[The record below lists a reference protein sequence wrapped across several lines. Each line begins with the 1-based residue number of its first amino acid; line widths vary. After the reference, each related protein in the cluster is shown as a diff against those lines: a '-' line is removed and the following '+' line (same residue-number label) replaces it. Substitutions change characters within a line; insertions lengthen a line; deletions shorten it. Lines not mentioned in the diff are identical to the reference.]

1 MTEPLLTQT
10 APALTVDGQ
19 LRAELTHDL
28 VRLEVEETT
37 EGLKTLSAR
46 FLAFGPR
53 PGAPDGILH
62 LDGRVFDFGKSFDVA
77 LGSEQDPRTVF
88 RGKISALEAD
98 FEEGGVPE
106 VVVFAEDRFMD
117 LRTTRRMRTYER
129 MSDKEIAEEIA
140 SKHGLSAE
148 VDADGPTYDLVQQ
161 WNVSDLAFLRERARR
176 IRAEVWLQ
184 DDTLFFKSRDK
195 RGATELTLVQGN
207 HLLRLQARAD
217 LAHQRTAVRVS
228 GYDAKDRAAI
238 DEEAGGDAIQAE
250 IAGGRTGPDV
260 LQRAFGER
268 VSFRVREVP
277 LTSSEA
283 ADWARADML
292 RRCRSFV
299 QVIATTRGTADLVVG
314 SRLTLQRVGAP
325 FEGGGYHAT
334 RVRHTY
340 DLEQGFRTHFEAERP
355 TIEEGS

>member
-1 MTEPLLTQT
+1 MLTQT

-19 LRAELTHDL
+19 LRAELSHDL
-28 VRLEVEETT
+28 MRLEVEETT

-53 PGAPDGILH
+53 PGVPDGILH
-62 LDGRVFDFGKSFDVA
+62 LDGRVFDFGRTFDVA
-77 LGSEQDPRTVF
+77 LGSGEDPRTVF
-88 RGKISALEAD
+88 RGRISALEAD
-98 FEEGGVPE
+98 FEEGSVPE

-129 MSDKEIAEEIA
+129 MSDKAIAEEIA
-140 SKHGLSAE
+140 AQHGLTAE

-176 IRAEVWLQ
+176 LRAEVWVQ

-195 RGATELTLVQGN
+195 RGATELTLVQGD

-217 LAHQRTAVRVS
+217 LAHQRTAVRVC
-228 GYDAKDRAAI
+228 GYDAADRAAI
-238 DEEAGGDAIQAE
+238 DEEAGGDVIQSE

-260 LQRAFGER
+260 LKRAFGER
-268 VSFRVREVP
+268 VSHRVREVP

-299 QVIATTRGTADLVVG
+299 QVAGTTRGSADLVVG
-314 SRLTLQRVGAP
+314 SGLTLQRVGPP
-325 FEGGGYHAT
+325 FEGAGYHAT
-334 RVRHTY
+334 RVRHTF
-340 DLEQGFRTHFEAERP
+340 DQEQGFRTHFEAERP
-355 TIEEGS
+355 TIEEGA